1 VGGALVT
8 ETVFSWPGV
17 GRLYLDSLNYQDYSV
32 ILGLLLVTSLM
43 VVAGSLLADVLYAAA
58 DPRIRLG

>member
-1 VGGALVT
+1 
-8 ETVFSWPGV
+8 
-17 GRLYLDSLNYQDYSV
+17 V